1 MNQTDPTL
9 SFLES
14 EFPALEV
21 SVVASGDSRS
31 RDPSYLV
38 HRWWARRPPS
48 LMRAVL
54 LAASMNGGTTNRQFW
69 HRYKTDERVLA
80 GLRVHD
86 PFMGGGTTLIEA
98 ARLGAAVSGTDI
110 DPTAH
115 LMVAHSLEPPSL
127 SEIEDVGSE
136 LLCFLR
142 EHFSVLYPNTDGEP
156 LHWFWIAI
164 VKCPYC
170 SKSGPLYRSLVL
182 ARDCSK
188 SGAVV
193 RDHGTTVFDPE
204 TFDLYYLS
212 SPTETRFQGSNREWN
227 IDQSTFQAFKYECQ
241 ECRRKLSHRE
251 LQTGSAPLRLVA
263 VERTPIGL
271 RRKLFKPSVTD
282 HNAVGLACELLK
294 DPPVPLRF
302 PEVDFEQ
309 SRHDPRPRSYGIC
322 AVRDL
327 FTPRQLL
334 VLGAANAW
342 IDTLKTRRS
351 TIRALR
357 LILSNVLLTNN
368 RLCSYATDYGRLS
381 PLFSI
386 RSYSIPTL
394 QVELNPLHSSGG
406 RGTIQQCLNRVL
418 NYNTTSLCRSTWDP
432 DIRQKTKRAF
442 DLTIKTPEIDIKC
455 LSAAENLI
463 KKPIDLLLFDPP
475 YYDYIIY
482 DELAEIFRAWNPNL
496 QMNGDTLQST
506 SNRKPDDFGRKLAD
520 CLRPSLKVRNPRLP
534 IAFTFHSSKHEAW
547 EAIGIA
553 LDTLSLSVTA
563 IWPVRSDEHM
573 GPHSS
578 PGNCEWDLVIV
589 CRPSKDTRRVSIP
602 KIEKLLMQHTGAFRV
617 GNADLASFSL
627 AYEMAALRYG
637 KLNTSFSE
645 QLQSGGSHGFE

>member
-1 MNQTDPTL
+1 MDQIVPVP

-14 EFPALEV
+14 SFPALEV
-21 SVVASGDSRS
+21 SVVASEDPRS

-48 LMRAVL
+48 LMRAIL
-54 LAASMNGGTTNRQFW
+54 LAASMNAGITNKQFW
-69 HRYKTDERVLA
+69 HQYNTDERVLA
-80 GLRVHD
+80 NLRVHD

-115 LMVAHSLEPPSL
+115 LMVSHSLEPPSL
-127 SEIEDVGSE
+127 AEVEDFGSE
-136 LLCFLR
+136 LMQFLR
-142 EHFSVLYPNTDGEP
+142 QHFSVLYPCTDGEP

-170 SKSGPLYRSLVL
+170 LNSGPLYRSLVL

-212 SPTETRFQGSNREWN
+212 SPTQTRFQGSNCEWN
-227 IDQSTFQAFKYECQ
+227 TDHSTFQSAKYECQ
-241 ECRRKLSHRE
+241 ECRRKSSHRE
-251 LQTGSAPLRLVA
+251 LQTGTAPVELVA
-263 VERTPIGL
+263 VERTPKGL
-271 RRKLFKPSVTD
+271 RRKLSKPSVTD
-282 HNAVGLACELLK
+282 HNAVALACELLK
-294 DPPVPLRF
+294 DPPVPLRL
-302 PEVDFEQ
+302 PQVDFQQ
-309 SRHDPRPRSYGIC
+309 SRHDPRPRSYGIY

-342 IDTLKTRRS
+342 IDTLKTSQS

-418 NYNTTSLCRSTWDP
+418 NYNTTSLCRSTWNP
-432 DIRQKTKRAF
+432 EFRQKTKRAF
-442 DLTIKTPEIDIKC
+442 DLTIKTNEVDVKC
-455 LSAAENLI
+455 QSAADNRL
-463 KKPIDLLLFDPP
+463 KTPIDLLLFDPP

-482 DELAEIFRAWNPNL
+482 DELAEVFRAWNPSL

-506 SNRKPDDFGRKLAD
+506 SNRKPEDFGRKLAD
-520 CLRPSLKVRNPRLP
+520 CLRPSLKVRNPTFP
-534 IAFTFHSSKHEAW
+534 IAFTFHSSKQAAW

-553 LDTLSLSVTA
+553 LDTLSLSITA
-563 IWPVRSDEHM
+563 IWPVRSDVHM
-573 GPHSS
+573 GPHGG

-589 CRPSKDTRRVSIP
+589 CRPSKDTRFVNIP
-602 KIEKLLMQHTGAFRV
+602 EIDELLIQHTGNFRV
-617 GNADLASFSL
+617 GKSDLASFKL
-627 AYEMAALRYG
+627 AYEMAALRFG
-637 KLNTSFSE
+637 ELNTSFSD
-645 QLQSGGSHGFE
+645 QPQSGGPHGFE